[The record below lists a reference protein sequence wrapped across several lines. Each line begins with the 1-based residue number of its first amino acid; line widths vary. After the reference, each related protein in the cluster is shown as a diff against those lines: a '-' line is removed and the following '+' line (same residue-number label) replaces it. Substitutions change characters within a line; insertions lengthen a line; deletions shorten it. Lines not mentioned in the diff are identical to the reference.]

1 MNEFFRE
8 ALIGC
13 LGAFISAVFTY
24 RSSRS
29 KDSVDREDVYAD
41 HTSMLW
47 DKIDK
52 QSKTIDAL
60 TKQVEELRT
69 ENTRLVR
76 QVTELTAQVKRLSR
90 GSENDKI
97 K

>member
-1 MNEFFRE
+1 MNEFFHE

-13 LGAFISAVFTY
+13 LGAFISAVFSY
-24 RSSRS
+24 RSSQS
-29 KDSVDREDVYAD
+29 KDSVDREDVYAN

-52 QSKTIDAL
+52 QSETIDAL

-69 ENTRLVR
+69 ENARLVR

-90 GSENDKI
+90 GARK
-97 K
+97 

>member
-76 QVTELTAQVKRLSR
+76 EVTELTAQVKKLSR
-90 GSENDKI
+90 GARK
-97 K
+97 

>member
-76 QVTELTAQVKRLSR
+76 QVTELTAQVKKLSR
-90 GSENDKI
+90 GPENDKI
-97 K
+97 Q